1 MSGGN
6 FQDGTI
12 RNFIFGQIRLEV
24 QTETLAANKT
34 LTELSPSL
42 LMLDP
47 GGAGRDITLPAEA
60 DSTGLVFFISNE
72 ADNPEILT
80 IKDDGG
86 TTIVTPTENE
96 ACIIWCNGTS
106 WSGLVG
112 ATS

>member
-6 FQDGTI
+6 LNDGTI

-34 LTELSPSL
+34 LTKLSPSL

-47 GGAGRDITLPAEA
+47 GGSGRDITLPAEA

-72 ADNPEILT
+72 ADGSEVLT

-86 TTIVTPTENE
+86 TTIVTPAQDE
-96 ACIIWCNGTS
+96 ASILWCDGTS
-106 WSGLVG
+106 WAGLVG